1 MDLSHGGSSS
11 TNNNNNNDFIDL
23 IKNNRE
29 HHEEEEDEEDNDSL
43 IHHKNGGG
51 IKTDDIVPS
60 YDFQPIRSLP
70 DNSSSSFSRPWNS
83 DSNSNSKVILTT
95 LNPNFINYLVFC
107 ASIQLIMV
115 NFKRIRLI

>member
-11 TNNNNNNDFIDL
+11 NNDFIDL
-23 IKNNRE
+23 NKKNRE
-29 HHEEEEDEEDNDSL
+29 QHEEEAEDDDSL

-70 DNSSSSFSRPWNS
+70 DISRPWNS
-83 DSNSNSKVILTT
+83 DSNSKVI
-95 LNPNFINYLVFC
+95 NSY
-107 ASIQLIMV
+107 
-115 NFKRIRLI
+115 FKP